1 MRGSAHAIAQQSY
14 SRCLRS
20 PDFLPRFYEHLLA
33 SDPSIPPMFERTE
46 FPRQYKLLQ
55 HALGLLLS
63 YGNNPDDRLL
73 DRLAARHSAKA
84 IDIAPS
90 MYELFVASLIA
101 AIREHDPSCDADTE
115 TAWRDALEPGI
126 RYMQSRYDA

>member
-1 MRGSAHAIAQQSY
+1 MQQSAHQIAQQSY

-63 YGNNPDDRLL
+63 YGNKPDDMLL
-73 DRLAARHSAKA
+73 ERIAAKHSVEA
-84 IDIAPS
+84 IDVAPPL
-90 MYELFVASLIA
+90 YALFVDSLLRT
-101 AIREHDPSCDADTE
+101 IREFDESCNGDIE
-115 TAWRDALEPGI
+115 GAWQEALRPGLDF
-126 RYMQSRYDA
+126 MKSRYDA

>member
-1 MRGSAHAIAQQSY
+1 MQQSAHTIAQHSY

-33 SDPSIPPMFERTE
+33 SDPAVPPMFEKTE

-63 YGNNPDDRLL
+63 YGNNPDDMLL
-73 DRLAARHSAKA
+73 ERLAAKHSAKA
-84 IDIAPS
+84 IDVAPP
-90 MYELFVASLIA
+90 MYELFVDSLLA
-101 AIREHDPSCDADTE
+101 TIREFDPRCDE
-115 TAWRDALEPGI
+115 QIEGAWRETLGPGLDF
-126 RYMQSRYDA
+126 MKSRYDE

>member
-1 MRGSAHAIAQQSY
+1 MRESAHAIAQQSY

-33 SDPSIPPMFERTE
+33 SDPKIPPMFAKTE
-46 FPRQYKLLQ
+46 FPRQYRLLQ

-63 YGNNPDDRLL
+63 YGNSPDERLL

-84 IDIAPS
+84 IDVPPP
-90 MYELFVASLIA
+90 MYDLFVRSLLA
-101 AIREHDPSCDADTE
+101 AIREHDSNCDAETE
-115 TAWRDALEPGI
+115 AAWREALEPGI
-126 RYMQSRYDA
+126 KYMQSRYDV

>member
-1 MRGSAHAIAQQSY
+1 MQQSAHQIAQRSY

-63 YGNNPDDRLL
+63 YGNKPDDLL
-73 DRLAARHSAKA
+73 LERIAAKHSAKA
-84 IDIAPS
+84 IDVAPPL
-90 MYELFVASLIA
+90 YALFVDSLLRT
-101 AIREHDPSCDADTE
+101 IREFDESCDGDIE
-115 TAWRDALEPGI
+115 GAWREALRPGLDF
-126 RYMQSRYDA
+126 MKSRYDA

>member
-1 MRGSAHAIAQQSY
+1 MRESAHAIAQQSY

-20 PDFLPRFYEHLLA
+20 PDFIPRFYEHLLA
-33 SDPSIPPMFERTE
+33 SDARVPPMFAKTE

-63 YGNNPDDRLL
+63 YGNRPDDALL
-73 DRLAARHSAKA
+73 ERLAARHSKSA
-84 IDIAPS
+84 IDVPPA
-90 MYELFVASLIA
+90 MYGAFVSSLLA
-101 AIREHDPSCDADTE
+101 AIREHDPRCNGETE
-115 TAWRDALEPGI
+115 SAWRDALEPGI